1 MSIAELLIEIA
12 NKLAGVRNDINRV
25 FSLIKQKG
33 GIVPY
38 ERKLSNLFDAVNSL
52 EQRDIDVN
60 DINFVDFN
68 GVVTT
73 MTIEEA
79 MELTELPQPN
89 EYDNLTFEGWT
100 KTLEEIQDGRCHT
113 IGATYHTTDD
123 NWDLWVDIP
132 SDGVELKDIGNG
144 YKGYIDWGD
153 GSRTSM
159 TANGAGNRVSHTY
172 EKKGVYRIKIV
183 EESKTST
190 LPWYDQDENPMKYF
204 LEIHVPY
211 RAGSI
216 SLRYARKIEKISLP
230 DNGKPHGYKDF
241 FLAGANKLKMLVLGN
256 SRTGTFDTWR
266 YAGVNLASLE
276 YLVSDGTTGLWEPM
290 SHFNLKSF
298 SLKNLQQVGC
308 DKDMLFMNLKYAVFD
323 NLQKVIYKCFTTGGT
338 YATNAYTNYLSVV
351 DLPESVTSI
360 ANNAFYMGASNVYIR
375 SLTPPTLAGTSV
387 FRRNNSVKVHIRKDA
402 TYTDAAGTTYT
413 GLEAYAHA
421 TNWATLYANTN
432 YKFIDDL

>member
-12 NKLAGVRNDINRV
+12 NKLAGVRNEINRV

-52 EQRDIDVN
+52 GQRDMDVN

-113 IGATYHTTDD
+113 IGATYHTTDGAWDVWINIPTD
-123 NWDLWVDIP
+123 NYI
-132 SDGVELKDIGNG
+132 LKDIGNSTASST
-144 YKGYIDWGD
+144 IDWGD
-153 GSRTSM
+153 SSPQQT
-159 TANGAGNRVSHTY
+159 TQGNLLSHTY
-172 EKKGVYRIKIV
+172 QKKGLYRLKINTNDT
-183 EESKTST
+183 KQ
-190 LPWYDQDENPMKYF
+190 PWYDQNKELHSLF
-204 LEIHVPY
+204 VEIHIPQSATVIY
-211 RAGSI
+211 T
-216 SLRYARKIEKISLP
+216 RYMKALEKISIP
-230 DNGKPHGYKDF
+230 DNGLNSQMGNWGLTSGGGD
-241 FLAGANKLKMLVLGN
+241 KLQDLVLGN
-256 SRTGTFDTWR
+256 SLKGQLNNWRYGSAMLYGLKYLVADGFTGTWDAPTKQ
-266 YAGVNLASLE
+266 VSLRA
-276 YLVSDGTTGLWEPM
+276 
-290 SHFNLKSF
+290 F
-298 SLKNLQQVGC
+298 SLKNTQAVSNSINYYGYPPNYQFLRQV
-308 DKDMLFMNLKYAVFD
+308 VFE
-323 NLQKVIYKCFTTGGT
+323 N
-338 YATNAYTNYLSVV
+338 
-351 DLPESVTSI
+351 VTSMGSCFKSGRLLKLVDFGEPI
-360 ANNAFYMGASNVYIR
+360 SSISNNTFLQSAEHVYIR
-375 SLTPPTLAGTSV
+375 SLTPPTLGGTTV
-387 FRRNNSVKVHIRKDA
+387 FWYNFYGLKTTIHIRKDA
-402 TYTDAAGTTYT
+402 TYTDAEGTTYT